1 MAGWVFSWW
10 WLVPLLFLALM
21 FVCMGLMCRGGCM
34 RMCGMSMSGRGR
46 SGSARDALDSRYV
59 RGEITPE
66 EYRRLRQEIES

>member
-1 MAGWVFSWW
+1 MLGWVFSWW

-21 FVCMGLMCRGGCM
+21 VECMGLMCRGGCM

-46 SGSARDALDSRYV
+46 SGSARDILDSRYV

-66 EYRRLRQEIES
+66 EYRRLRQEIAS